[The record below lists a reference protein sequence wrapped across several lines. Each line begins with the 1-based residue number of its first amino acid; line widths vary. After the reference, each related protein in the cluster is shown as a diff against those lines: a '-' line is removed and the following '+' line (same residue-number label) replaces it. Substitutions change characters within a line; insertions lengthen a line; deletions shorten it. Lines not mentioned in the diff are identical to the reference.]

1 MALVLAFITGILSIL
16 FAASLMDSYL
26 VKRRQYHLI
35 WAIAFALSFLGMLL
49 WVLREGLG
57 QSELLYRLFTTAGVL
72 IPAYFGSGMI
82 SLMFPQLIE
91 GTKTLTIGGTE
102 VERKG

>member
-16 FAASLMDSYL
+16 FAASLMDHYL

-35 WAIAFALSFLGMLL
+35 WAIGFVLAFLGSLF

-57 QSELLYRLFTTAGVL
+57 QSEL
-72 IPAYFGSGMI
+72 I
-82 SLMFPQLIE
+82 
-91 GTKTLTIGGTE
+91 
-102 VERKG
+102 